1 MTQDHLE
8 HRTDAALPARAA
20 SADLPQRKKTG
31 LPDLSF
37 ETAISDGA
45 PVDDRRADRRSG
57 AIFRPPI
64 AGALC
69 VIFAITAFYR
79 TTLLLAPLAIIVGIV
94 ALFRRQYGWAAI
106 GIIAASV
113 ALLTDIAFWTLLGA
127 AWIVRWLL
135 WS

>member
-1 MTQDHLE
+1 MTQD
-8 HRTDAALPARAA
+8 RPDNPTDAALPVPAP
-20 SADLPQRKKTG
+20 SSDLEQRKKNV

-37 ETAISDGA
+37 ETTISAGA
-45 PVDDRRADRRSG
+45 PVYDRRADRRDG
-57 AIFRPPI
+57 AGFRPPI

-69 VIFAITAFYR
+69 VIFAVTAFYR
-79 TTLLLAPLAIIVGIV
+79 TTLLLAPFAIIAGII